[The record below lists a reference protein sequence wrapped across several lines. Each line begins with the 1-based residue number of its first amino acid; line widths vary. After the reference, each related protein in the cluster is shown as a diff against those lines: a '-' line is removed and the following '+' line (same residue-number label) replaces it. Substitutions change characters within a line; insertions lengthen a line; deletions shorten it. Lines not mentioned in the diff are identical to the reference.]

1 MPSNMPNPTRR
12 KGSDV
17 YQIRCRV
24 DGKLVNKSL
33 GTADLKEAR
42 KRLPAVYAALVAENP
57 QTPASDA
64 PTSPSALS
72 IAGACQ
78 RYRDSLMESER
89 AFRQEHTAGVL
100 AIAAKNFL
108 PVDHIKLAAEYKA
121 HVNRALNDARAKAV
135 VHDFADQEWWLNYLS
150 KSGVGDVDDRA
161 GALMALARTKVA
173 TYRDILA
180 NDEMLAPPAA
190 PTPAPA
196 SSAPPLSVLSERYI
210 KECGTKMSKAVA
222 ADFRADVRDLCIV
235 AGDKSVGDYTKQD
248 VRTFKGVLLKLP
260 ANWRKRK
267 EFRHLSLTAAADKAE
282 ELGTPRQGAKTI
294 QMKRAR
300 LSKVFAFARAE
311 YEGVENPFADKT
323 AWVVADDSA
332 ANQRDAFTS
341 EELRTLL
348 ASDLRGHLYWLTW
361 LGLCTG
367 ARLNELC
374 QLTADHVLNDEHG
387 PRLFFS
393 PELRLKTG
401 LKESCVRSV
410 PLHPK
415 LLELGFLEYVKGASS
430 YPNRMLF
437 PGLTPRELTGRLS
450 DTPSKNFA
458 RHLTILGIKRKGL
471 SYHSLRHSFAAE
483 FKRAAPTDIETRERI
498 MGHAVAGVAGRYGG
512 SYQTEA
518 NDTALFAQRA
528 ETMKRLRF

>member
-1 MPSNMPNPTRR
+1 MPANMPNPTRR

-42 KRLPAVYAALVAENP
+42 RRLPAVYAELVAHKPEP
-57 QTPASDA
+57 PAVNV
-64 PTSPSALS
+64 LS
-72 IAGACQ
+72 IADVCQ
-78 RYRDSLMESER
+78 RYRDGILDSVR

-100 AIAAKNFL
+100 AIADKNFQA
-108 PVDHIKLAAEYKA
+108 VDHAKLAAEYRE
-121 HVNRALNDARAKAV
+121 HVKRALNEARNRAIA
-135 VHDFADQEWWLNYLS
+135 HDFANQEWLLTYLAN
-150 KSGVGDVDDRA
+150 KGVGEVTDRT
-161 GALMALARTKVA
+161 GALMAMARVGVE
-173 TYRDILA
+173 TYREILET
-180 NDEMLAPPAA
+180 DGMLTA
-190 PTPAPA
+190 PTAPNPAPT
-196 SSAPPLSVLSERYI
+196 STAPLLSQVAERYI
-210 KECGTKMSKAVA
+210 TERGAAMSRAVA

-267 EFRHLSLTAAADKAE
+267 EFRHLSLTAAADRAE

-300 LSKVFAFARAE
+300 LSKVFAFAKAE

-332 ANQRDAFTS
+332 ANQRDAFS
-341 EELRTLL
+341 QEELRTLL

-374 QLTADHVLNDEHG
+374 QLTTDHVVNDEHG
-387 PRLFFS
+387 PRLYFS

-430 YPNRMLF
+430 YPNRRLF

-518 NDTALFAQRA
+518 NDAVLFAQRA